1 MKSRL
6 ITSAIVW
13 GVVLTFLMQILM
25 APNVMAKDVYGG
37 SANGLTECD
46 DDPSLTCSAIVTI
59 RDVPYVLDVDNGD
72 TVYFTYYIYWYD
84 NRSANSPKTTHTFN
98 ITIEYPGRPL
108 IDMEWPKYTYG
119 DDSGSGSPENQVDDV
134 SEDVTITVHYY
145 ADIDVN
151 NGDCTDSDHEWVDIY
166 LY

>member
-13 GVVLTFLMQILM
+13 GVVLIFLVQILI

-59 RDVPYVLDVDNGD
+59 RDVPYVLDVDDGD
-72 TVYFTYYIYWYD
+72 DVYFIDYIYWYD

-98 ITIEYPGRPL
+98 ITIEYPGRL
-108 IDMEWPKYTYG
+108 PKEEKRQEDTYG
-119 DDSGSGSPENQVDDV
+119 DDSGSGSFRNTVNDV

-151 NGDCTDSDHEWVDIY
+151 YGECTDSDHEWVDIY